1 VRTGLSG
8 GNREEELIAM
18 KQSAD
23 EAGVMDALRKVV
35 DGASAGRVFGEPIS
49 HAGVIVLPAAKVS
62 GGAGGGTGPA
72 EEGREPGGTGG
83 GFGMSA
89 KALGVFV
96 IREDG
101 KVQWQPAM
109 DINRIIMG
117 GLIVALTALLV
128 LRAVIK
134 ARGAGGMR
142 RRGALRSAGR
152 RHHLKRQRH

>member
-1 VRTGLSG
+1 
-8 GNREEELIAM
+8 M
-18 KQSAD
+18 KQSAS
-23 EAGVMDALRKVV
+23 EAGILDALREVV

-49 HAGVIVLPAAKVS
+49 HAGVIVLPAAKVN

-89 KALGVFV
+89 KPLGVFI

-101 KVQWQPAM
+101 KVQWQPAI
-109 DINRIIMG
+109 DINRVIMG
-117 GLIVALTALLV
+117 GQIVALTVLLV
-128 LRAVIK
+128 VRAFIK

-142 RRGALRSAGR
+142 RRGALRSTGR
-152 RHHLKRQRH
+152 RRHPMRPRH